1 MTLFAL
7 DNDIDNFNNILSSN
21 FALKINHDRNE
32 HLQLGMYLSS
42 NPAFCKRLPSHTGQG
57 QACSRITRLFV
68 RLFVTMPKM
77 AQYTGKWLLPAP

>member
-32 HLQLGMYLSS
+32 HLQLGIYLFT
-42 NPAFCKRLPSHTGQG
+42 NPTVFFNNRQNAYIRDGGSTAL
-57 QACSRITRLFV
+57 
-68 RLFVTMPKM
+68 
-77 AQYTGKWLLPAP
+77 

>member
-32 HLQLGMYLSS
+32 HLQLGMYLFT
-42 NPAFCKRLPSHTGQG
+42 NPAFFLT
-57 QACSRITRLFV
+57 
-68 RLFVTMPKM
+68 
-77 AQYTGKWLLPAP
+77 

>member
-32 HLQLGMYLSS
+32 HLQLGMYLFT
-42 NPAFCKRLPSHTGQG
+42 NPAFFNIVQNVVDPTPPSK
-57 QACSRITRLFV
+57 CLYEICIF
-68 RLFVTMPKM
+68 
-77 AQYTGKWLLPAP
+77 